1 MYNSTQQFVDVLRE
15 RGIRFTEKGRLE
27 SGSEVIELRY
37 TGKNISTI
45 VATFFFDSD
54 EKGVAVRV
62 FDLVKVPEGKEDS
75 MLRAINGQNNRFRF
89 SKFCLNTKDNTI
101 QMEMDGIFRR
111 YDVGEICREMLVRAI
126 QICDEAYPEFMKA
139 MWT

>member
-45 VATFFFDSD
+45 VANFFFDSD